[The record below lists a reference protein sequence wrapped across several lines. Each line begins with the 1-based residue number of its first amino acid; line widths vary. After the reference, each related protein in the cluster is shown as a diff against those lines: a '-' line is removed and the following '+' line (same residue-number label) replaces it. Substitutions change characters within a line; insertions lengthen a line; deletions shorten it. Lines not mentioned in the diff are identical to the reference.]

1 MKLNNRGFAISTL
14 LYGLMIMSLLIVIAL
29 ISNLSTNRI
38 NTTSFVDKVEDELNR
53 LSLSDTEGDYTGG
66 EVDNNGREYIA
77 PTSGWYKIELW
88 GASVQNQDNAGAI
101 NYIYGAYTSGEID
114 LNKNEEWDKDVDN
127 YIEDLFGAGNMPECI
142 EVIRHIEQ
150 NV

>member
-38 NTTSFVDKVEDELNR
+38 NTTNFVDKVEDELNR

-77 PTSGWYKIELW
+77 PTSG
-88 GASVQNQDNAGAI
+88 
-101 NYIYGAYTSGEID
+101 
-114 LNKNEEWDKDVDN
+114 
-127 YIEDLFGAGNMPECI
+127 
-142 EVIRHIEQ
+142 
-150 NV
+150 